1 MSTQSDRNTANTSQ
15 LLSYSSAGPESP
27 RPLETVVGI
36 MHPSQPPAHPGI
48 ATSSTDKTLFL
59 TLTSKVEEDAPRPSW
74 SKQHR
79 EPQDTNPSAMNFY
92 SRSQLRM
99 SARIRVHAPE

>member
-1 MSTQSDRNTANTSQ
+1 MQVQSRHD
-15 LLSYSSAGPESP
+15 PFEM
-27 RPLETVVGI
+27 VVRDDA
-36 MHPSQPPAHPGI
+36 PKPATAHPDI

-59 TLTSKVEEDAPRPSW
+59 TMTSKVEEDAPRPSW

-79 EPQDTNPSAMNFY
+79 GTPGHHPSAMNFY
-92 SRSQLRM
+92 SRSLLRM